1 MKSKNQVNIDID
13 ELFLKVGAKFDFST
27 DFLVSTMR
35 LYDDSFV
42 DENEEEAKSFNGIK
56 LNPLNVHMGPE
67 HHPFG
72 DSCSLYLFLYHL
84 DREDPKIVKPKLIR
98 TIELA
103 DMGYHHFV
111 SRYHKRITHFRVCG
125 NILAVAKSA
134 VDADLKFSYGF
145 EFYDMEKSRKGELD
159 RIYTIENFSALG
171 WCYDPILRTGI
182 DYGLADP
189 DLDPATY
196 FDYENGR
203 KNCFFSEN
211 FFVCSRNND
220 DGNCSVE
227 VHKISSEECS
237 LVKNIEL
244 HAKPYR
250 FMFVESHG
258 NSAWNF
264 FVTPRGLPD
273 TQIVCYDKKKNELTA
288 TLEKDGYLKRANER
302 VLKKLES
309 EGNVFGHVRLGQE
322 YDPGTGWTAY
332 FKFYV

>member
-42 DENEEEAKSFNGIK
+42 DENEEEAKTFNGIK
-56 LNPLNVHMGPE
+56 LTPLNVH
-67 HHPFG
+67 FG
-72 DSCSLYLFLYHL
+72 ACSLYLFLYHL
-84 DREDPKIVKPKLIR
+84 DREDPKIVRPKLIR

-111 SRYHKRITHFRVCG
+111 SIHHKGIMHFRVCG
-125 NILAVAKSA
+125 NILAVAMSGIDAQIGFRRAEVSYA
-134 VDADLKFSYGF
+134 V

-159 RIYTIENFSALG
+159 LIYTIENLSGL

-182 DYGLADP
+182 DYA
-189 DLDPATY
+189 
-196 FDYENGR
+196 
-203 KNCFFSEN
+203 CFFSEN
-211 FFVCSRNND
+211 FFVCSRHND
-220 DGNCSVE
+220 DGNLSVE
-227 VHKISSEECS
+227 VHKISSEQCS

-244 HAKPYR
+244 QAIYDHTT

-264 FVTPRGLPD
+264 FVSRRTSSRNME
-273 TQIVCYDKKKNELTA
+273 IICYDKKKNELTA
-288 TLEKDGYLKRANER
+288 TLEKYGESERAIER
-302 VLKKLES
+302 VVKKLES